1 MSCLSLLF
9 EVFLGNTEVD
19 YLKYSNY
26 NLSKASS
33 ELSSH
38 RLNFEQ
44 NTTLCFY
51 NVSKLQDTKLQD
63 TNKSFFNTQL
73 VVLFANTTGVKT
85 FITICVWLYKITV
98 VTGVIVL

>member
-51 NVSKLQDTKLQD
+51 NVSKLQDT
-63 TNKSFFNTQL
+63 NKSFFNTQL